1 MANDQFITLMMDET
15 LNSNPSNH
23 TGDDFHLRREL
34 SRMGI
39 KYFVGDWTLP
49 QIARFSTRGS
59 ALDLPFDHKI
69 LMGSA
74 SRPLIQALSAWTG
87 ESFSDVL
94 FLTSEDQ
101 RPWILMWNDKDQ
113 AVNLK
118 QLRYLFKTKQKA
130 A

>member
-1 MANDQFITLMMDET
+1 MANDQFISRMMDET
-15 LNSNPSNH
+15 LKASPSNH

-49 QIARFSTRGS
+49 QIARFSTNGS
-59 ALDLPFDHKI
+59 ALDLPFDNK
-69 LMGSA
+69 LLGGSA
-74 SRPLIQALSAWTG
+74 NRPLVQALSTWTG
-87 ESFSDVL
+87 ESFSEVI

-113 AVNLK
+113 KVNLK
-118 QLRYLFKTKQKA
+118 EIRYLFQTKQKA